1 MLCFLPVLRLGRDG
15 CGWEIIQIIKSMWR
29 CDESLFVKIRPQR
42 GRGARELAALGR
54 GKERLGRGRYGSTG
68 RVRVT
73 SGKRPGAVTVTLG
86 MLRNASGFQVC
97 GCTGTMLDVVT
108 CAMGGALVSSEPRS
122 GAADR
127 LYPLRLGPISATW
140 SQSSW
145 FFRRR
150 LMSGHRAYEGWKRS
164 A

>member
-54 GKERLGRGRYGSTG
+54 GKEGLGRGRYGSTG

-73 SGKRPGAVTVTLG
+73 SGKRPGAVT
-86 MLRNASGFQVC
+86 
-97 GCTGTMLDVVT
+97 D
-108 CAMGGALVSSEPRS
+108 
-122 GAADR
+122 
-127 LYPLRLGPISATW
+127 
-140 SQSSW
+140 SQ
-145 FFRRR
+145 
-150 LMSGHRAYEGWKRS
+150 
-164 A
+164 